1 MLNLIENNTFLVY
14 LIYFASL
21 VSVCVARCGVE
32 NKKFCYDYI
41 DFLR

>member
-21 VSVCVARCGVE
+21 VSVCVARRG
-32 NKKFCYDYI
+32 KKKVCYDYI